1 MNRFSGHIG
10 SASTKISSIA
20 AAFLLSTS
28 IAEGQ
33 LLEAEVEKDPVHM
46 CGMRLLREA
55 GKTGP
60 ETAKLPA
67 LYSRASMDK
76 DTQFLMHMMA
86 VIYVE
91 SAFNKMAKSGAEAH
105 GLMQMTQIAVTD
117 ASRHCNIRPVSMS
130 NLFDSYTNVK
140 YGTCYLGKLLEQ
152 MGGDWDRTLITY
164 NGGYAQLQK
173 YDRGETIASETAN
186 YVLKVKR
193 AVKLCN
199 NPVDTDQ

>member
-1 MNRFSGHIG
+1 MNQYLGHTG
-10 SASTKISSIA
+10 WASIKISSIA
-20 AAFLLSTS
+20 AAFLLSTT
-28 IAEGQ
+28 AVPEELTKEQ
-33 LLEAEVEKDPVHM
+33 QVDQVHA
-46 CGMRLLREA
+46 CGMRLLKEA

-60 ETAKLPA
+60 ETVKLPA

-76 DTQFLMHMMA
+76 DTQFLMHMLA

-91 SAFNKMAKSGAEAH
+91 SAFNKLAKSPAEAH
-105 GLMQMTQIAVTD
+105 GLMQMTQIAVVD
-117 ASRHCNIRPVSMS
+117 AAKYCNIKPVSVTT
-130 NLFDSYTNVK
+130 LFDSYTNVK

-152 MGGDWDRTLITY
+152 MNGDWDRTLITY

-173 YDRGETIASETAN
+173 YDRGETVASETAN

-199 NPVDTDQ
+199 NPIDTDY